1 MAKQYGPWQVQGTTT
16 LFENDFFKVREDKV
30 LKPNGQP
37 GKYATVKMIKGV
49 AILPIDEEGQVHLV
63 SQFRY
68 AIGQDSVETISGG
81 IEDGEEPLEAAKR
94 EAREELGIVA
104 DEYISMGHMNID
116 TSMINGP
123 VHLFVA
129 KGILF
134 TETERESTENISRI
148 KVSLDEAIR
157 MVMESRITH
166 GPSCTLILK
175 AAQAK
180 DILH

>member
-1 MAKQYGPWQVQGTTT
+1 
-16 LFENDFFKVREDKV
+16 
-30 LKPNGQP
+30 
-37 GKYATVKMIKGV
+37 
-49 AILPIDEEGQVHLV
+49 
-63 SQFRY
+63 
-68 AIGQDSVETISGG
+68 
-81 IEDGEEPLEAAKR
+81 
-94 EAREELGIVA
+94 
-104 DEYISMGHMNID
+104 
-116 TSMINGP
+116 MINGP

-148 KVSLDEAIR
+148 KVSLDEAIK

-180 DILH
+180 DILR